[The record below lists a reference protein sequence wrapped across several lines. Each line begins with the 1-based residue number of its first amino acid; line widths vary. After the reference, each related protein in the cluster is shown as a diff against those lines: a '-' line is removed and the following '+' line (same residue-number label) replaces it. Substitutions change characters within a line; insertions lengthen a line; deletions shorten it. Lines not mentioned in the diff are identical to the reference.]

1 MKKILDL
8 INQKKAAI
16 KALEAEVKEL
26 EFSIENELVQQ
37 CKFKIND
44 IIKGEEKNY
53 LNNMLVKNK
62 TIIIDSFKF
71 SYQEDHVQ
79 ILAFG
84 HTATK
89 TNVATF
95 PYTKHYKSLPR
106 RIIINN
112 KAKLLGHWSD

>member
-1 MKKILDL
+1 MKKIIDL

-16 KALEAEVKEL
+16 KALEAELKEL
-26 EFSIENELVQQ
+26 ESSIENELIQQ

-44 IIKGEEKNY
+44 IIKGEEKQY
-53 LNNMLVKNK
+53 LNNMSVKNI

-79 ILAFG
+79 ILAYG

-89 TNVATF
+89 TNIANF
-95 PYTKHYKSLPR
+95 PYTKHYKSIPR
-106 RIIINN
+106 RILINE
-112 KAKLLGHWSD
+112 KTKLLGHWSD